1 MARPKKKIDQKQFE
15 NLCALQCTE
24 KEICGWFGVC
34 EDTLNNW
41 CKTKYKDE
49 NGKPMCFSD
58 VFAQK
63 REKGMISLRRNQ
75 VRLSETSASMA
86 IWLGKNWLGQ
96 SDKVIA
102 NIEIDTKDDALS
114 ESLRELAKELEKEGM

>member
-1 MARPKKKIDQKQFE
+1 MARPRKEIDKKQFE

-24 KEICGWFGVC
+24 KEMCGWFDVC
-34 EDTLNNW
+34 EDTLNSW
-41 CKTKYKDE
+41 CKATYKDE
-49 NGKPMCFSD
+49 EGKPMCFSD

-63 REKGMISLRRNQ
+63 RGKGMISLRRNQ

-96 SDKVIA
+96 SDQVIA

-114 ESLRELAKELEKEGM
+114 ESLRELAKELEKDGM